1 MKPEF
6 EKLHRLMSDAK
17 CSLLL
22 NNARKRVKHTISN
35 EESHNLDSNTIE
47 KIVKSEIVRKLSDG
61 VVNDVYN
68 KIEKQDLITSK
79 SYELD
84 VVVIPTSDLKM
95 VVDYL
100 VQNMAL
106 EDLLRIREYGKS
118 DDNFKSD
125 II

>member
-1 MKPEF
+1 MSPEF
-6 EKLHRLMSDAK
+6 EKLHRLMTDAK

-22 NNARKRVKHTISN
+22 DKSRKRIKHSFSN
-35 EESHNLDSNTIE
+35 EEFHSLDPNTIE

-106 EDLLRIREYGKS
+106 EDLLRIREYGKE
-118 DDNFKSD
+118 DKPFNL
-125 II
+125 

>member
-1 MKPEF
+1 MKTEF

-22 NNARKRVKHTISN
+22 NNARKRVKHKISN
-35 EESHNLDSNTIE
+35 EEYHSLDSNTIE

-68 KIEKQDLITSK
+68 KIEKVDSVTSK
-79 SYELD
+79 SYVLD

-95 VVDYL
+95 AVEYL
-100 VQNMAL
+100 VQNMEL
-106 EDLLRIREYGKS
+106 ENLLRIRSYGKEEKPF
-118 DDNFKSD
+118 NLWK
-125 II
+125 